1 MPRPSK
7 KAAAEDKKVAVVA
20 PVVPTIAPNAV
31 GGVPRVV
38 DQESFLAVR
47 NSVSY

>member
-7 KAAAEDKKVAVVA
+7 KAAEDKKVAVAA
-20 PVVPTIAPNAV
+20 PVPAIAPNAV

-38 DQESFLAVR
+38 DPDSFRAVR
-47 NSVSY
+47 NAVSY